1 MRFRDPYI
9 SEHHGEP
16 PYINQVDTIP
26 MPELL
31 MAKAAGLT
39 KQIRMGAAVR
49 LIHLHHPLDVAI
61 QASVTEHLLG
71 QGRFIFGFG
80 LGFPSPLFC
89 ENAA

>member
-1 MRFRDPYI
+1 
-9 SEHHGEP
+9 
-16 PYINQVDTIP
+16 

-61 QASVTEHLLG
+61 QESVTDHLLG

-80 LGFPSPLFC
+80 SGFPSPLFC